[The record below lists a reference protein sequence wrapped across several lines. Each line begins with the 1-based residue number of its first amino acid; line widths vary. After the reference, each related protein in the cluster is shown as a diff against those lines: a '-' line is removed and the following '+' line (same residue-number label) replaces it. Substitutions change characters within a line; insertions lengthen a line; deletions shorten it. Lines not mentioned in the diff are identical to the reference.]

1 MKNKLTL
8 LVLIT
13 CGFGLLSFNISR
25 LNTNV
30 TAGGMPEHVKVAID
44 KSCFGCHNTASQ
56 NVKSKEKLDF
66 SMLNSLSKAVQI
78 AKYKEISNII
88 QNGEMPPK
96 KFLENNP
103 DKKLTA
109 DEVKLI
115 TKWTE
120 QKIKKLMK
128 K

>member
-13 CGFGLLSFNISR
+13 CGFGLLSLNIPR
-25 LNTNV
+25 LETNV
-30 TAGGMPEHVKVAID
+30 PSVGMPENVKAAID
-44 KSCFGCHNTASQ
+44 KTCFGCHNTASQ

-66 SMLNSLSKAVQI
+66 STLNSLSKAVQI
-78 AKYKEISNII
+78 AKYKEISNTI
-88 QNGEMPPK
+88 QNGDMPPK
-96 KFLENNP
+96 RFLENNP

-115 TKWTE
+115 INWTE
-120 QKIKKLMK
+120 KEVKKLMK

>member
-1 MKNKLTL
+1 MKRFFVLFS
-8 LVLIT
+8 VLILGIVFVSFT
-13 CGFGLLSFNISR
+13 LSQSVPEAAQ
-25 LNTNV
+25 TPDNV
-30 TAGGMPEHVKVAID
+30 KAAID

-56 NVKSKEKLDF
+56 NAKAKEKLDF
-66 SMLNSLSKAVQI
+66 STLSTLPKAGQI
-78 AKYKEISNII
+78 GKYRGIGETI

-109 DEVKLI
+109 EESKLLIKWAEGEVKN
-115 TKWTE
+115 
-120 QKIKKLMK
+120 LMK

>member
-8 LVLIT
+8 LVLIA
-13 CGFGLLSFNISR
+13 CGLGLLSFNVSR
-25 LNTNV
+25 LNTNA
-30 TAGGMPEHVKVAID
+30 TAGEMPDNVKAAID

-56 NVKSKEKLDF
+56 NVKAKEKLDF
-66 SMLNSLSKAVQI
+66 STFNTLSKAVQI
-78 AKYKEISNII
+78 AKYRDISKTI

-96 KFLENNP
+96 KFLEKFP

-109 DEVKLI
+109 DEVKLVI
-115 TKWTE
+115 KWADKE
-120 QKIKKLMK
+120 VKKLMK